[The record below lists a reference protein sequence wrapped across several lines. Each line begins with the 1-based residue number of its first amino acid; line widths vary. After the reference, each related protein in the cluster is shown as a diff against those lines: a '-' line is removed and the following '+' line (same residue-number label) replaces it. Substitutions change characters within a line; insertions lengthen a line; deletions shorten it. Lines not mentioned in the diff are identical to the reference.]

1 LKPGSI
7 TPSLLTGFLV
17 LAVCVVMTALSR
29 GAGETFSVFLLP
41 LSSHFGWERASVAS
55 VYSVYMVSIGL
66 GSLLAG
72 MTFDRFGARFNY
84 LSGTLILAIAYSL
97 AGRLEHLWQFYLVIG
112 VCGGVG
118 ASMIGLV
125 PTQSLL
131 SRWYH
136 KRLSTALSIGYASQ
150 GLGTLMLV
158 PLVQVFIESAGWQQA
173 YRYMGWIFIA
183 IFLVVLFLPWRVI
196 SAGAADNPRKTQDG
210 KVVGGMG
217 LRQAVRTRAFWGFFG
232 IFGATAVGIFG
243 ISLQSVAYLIDRG
256 YSELE
261 AAFAFGTVGMLS
273 FVGMVLTGI
282 AAEYWPKHIVASCSY
297 TLSLFGIAALALM
310 QVQVHP
316 VLLFVY
322 IAGLGLSSGARGP
335 IITTLMAEFF
345 AGKGLASI
353 YGAANIGQGV
363 GAALGAFV
371 AGLLYDLTGNY
382 NAGFLFCAGAL
393 VFGLLLFW
401 VVPEIRNAAM
411 ATDPETDQTTD
422 QLANHRS
429 G

>member
-1 LKPGSI
+1 MLHPLCSDFRLKHASI

-17 LAVCVVMTALSR
+17 LAICGVMTALSR

-41 LSSHFGWERASVAS
+41 LSSDFGWERASVAS
-55 VYSVYMVSIGL
+55 VYSVYMVSVGI

-72 MTFDRFGARFNY
+72 MTFDRLGARFNY
-84 LSGTLILAIAYSL
+84 LFGTLILAVSYSL
-97 AGRLEHLWQFYLVIG
+97 AGKLGHLWQFYLVIG
-112 VCGGVG
+112 VGGGLG

-131 SRWYH
+131 SRWYN
-136 KRLSTALSIGYASQ
+136 KRLSAALSVGYASQ

-158 PLVQVFIESAGWQQA
+158 PLVQVFIDSSGWQNA
-173 YRYMGWIFIA
+173 YRYVGWIFA
-183 IFLVVLFLPWRVI
+183 VVFVLVLFMPWRVI
-196 SAGAADNPRKTQDG
+196 SAGAADNPRKTKDG
-210 KVVGGMG
+210 RAVGGMD

-273 FVGMVLTGI
+273 FVGMVLTGV
-282 AAEYWPKHIVASCSY
+282 AAEFWPKHIVASFSY
-297 TLSLFGIAALALM
+297 SLSLAGIAALALM
-310 QVQVHP
+310 QIEIHP
-316 VLLFVY
+316 LLLFIY

-345 AGKGLASI
+345 AGRGLASI

-363 GAALGAFV
+363 GAALGAFI

-382 NAGFLFCAGAL
+382 NAGFLFCSMAL
-393 VFGLLLFW
+393 LFGLLLFW
-401 VVPEIRNAAM
+401 IVPEIRHAAM
-411 ATDPETDQTTD
+411 AQAPE
-422 QLANHRS
+422 R
-429 G
+429 